1 MRPRVLKRERSI
13 HPPPGPKAGQDA
25 DGKEYQLMDEE
36 EGMLEVIA
44 AKEKELIDKLPSEII
59 MTTIR
64 PYAQEPTPEEAGPA
78 GVPVPAVH

>member
-1 MRPRVLKRERSI
+1 
-13 HPPPGPKAGQDA
+13 
-25 DGKEYQLMDEE
+25 MDEE